1 MSEILV
7 QCVCL
12 SNHNA
17 HFKYLTILFANC
29 TSINLKLYI
38 HILAYLIHLY
48 GSSYGALFSLSSPS
62 NPIFL
67 FVLELCF
74 KHNPVTIMG
83 RMNQQNVSFSTSMRL
98 FSFVLRYATDPSL
111 TNTTISKFY
120 FEN

>member
-1 MSEILV
+1 MCLTERERERGRGEREGERGIERKRSNHGYAKQMSEILL

-38 HILAYLIHLY
+38 HILAYLTHLY
-48 GSSYGALFSLSSPS
+48 GSSYGVLFSLSSPP
-62 NPIFL
+62 NPFLFVCL

-74 KHNPVTIMG
+74 KPIPVIVVG
-83 RMNQQNVSFSTSMRL
+83 RMN
-98 FSFVLRYATDPSL
+98 
-111 TNTTISKFY
+111 
-120 FEN
+120 